1 MKKIARRETRG
12 RLYGNEDY
20 RASGSMMP
28 KLEEMRQKAA
38 SETGGEGLQNSDQT
52 SNAIWDRNV
61 W

>member
-1 MKKIARRETRG
+1 M
-12 RLYGNEDY
+12 L
-20 RASGSMMP
+20 P